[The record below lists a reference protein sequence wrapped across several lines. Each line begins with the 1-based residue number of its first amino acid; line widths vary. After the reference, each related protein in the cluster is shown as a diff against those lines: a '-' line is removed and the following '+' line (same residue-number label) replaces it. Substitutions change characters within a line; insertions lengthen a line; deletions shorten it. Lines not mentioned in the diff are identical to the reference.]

1 MKIPTPRPIL
11 DDGNP
16 SWPLA
21 QPLEVDGAQGGSCTT
36 WRGQV
41 GAFQA
46 LQEAADQSELRSLSG
61 PALSRERLSSLWFS
75 FNYVNFKLFSI
86 IHLCLKY
93 FRLEMN

>member
-1 MKIPTPRPIL
+1 MPTPQPIL

-21 QPLEVDGAQGGSCTT
+21 QPLEVDGAQGGSRTT
-36 WRGQV
+36 WRGEVSTSQV
-41 GAFQA
+41 

-61 PALSRERLSSLWFS
+61 PAQRRERLSSLWFS

-86 IHLCLKY
+86 IHLCFKY